1 MSMHSHLKGLP
12 ALLLSVVLA
21 GCSAAPAPCLIQRVL
36 LGGYTMR
43 FDLKGAAPAGCE
55 ATLPQTFGDNWTFE
69 AYPDGTVGVTS
80 DRIQNGADPDPSHVG
95 IGKGK
100 LTATEPDAQ
109 SYCYV
114 TDVSEMRGDVN
125 PFNLPPGQERLSYV
139 TSKITLLDGANY
151 QGSTFEA
158 EVSVTVGTCTG
169 SYVAQALTP
178 SQVPRPCSDDTTCD
192 PNPDPANGRPAGSG
206 INSDYAVACQMAPW
220 ITDLL
225 VAEGADPGDVAG
237 QGICFFT
244 KPFPGLK

>member
-1 MSMHSHLKGLP
+1 MHPHFKGLH
-12 ALLLSVVLA
+12 AVLLSVVLA

-109 SYCYV
+109 SFCYV

-125 PFNLPPGQERLSYV
+125 PFGLPPGQERLSYV
-139 TSKITLLDGANY
+139 TPKITLLDGANY

-158 EVSVTVGTCTG
+158 DVTVTVGTCTG

-192 PNPDPANGRPAGSG
+192 PNADPANGRPTGSG
-206 INSDYAVACQMAPW
+206 INPDYAVACQKAPW

-225 VAEGADPGDVAG
+225 VAEGSDPAAVAD

>member
-1 MSMHSHLKGLP
+1 MHSHLKGLH
-12 ALLLSVVLA
+12 AVLLSAALA

-80 DRIQNGADPDPSHVG
+80 DRIQNGGDPDPSHVG

-125 PFNLPPGQERLSYV
+125 PFGLPPGQERLSYV
-139 TSKITLLDGANY
+139 TPKITLLDGANY

-158 EVSVTVGTCTG
+158 DVSVTVGTCTAP
-169 SYVAQALTP
+169 YVAQALTP
-178 SQVPRPCSDDTTCD
+178 SQVSRPCTDDTTCD
-192 PNPDPANGRPAGSG
+192 PNPDPANGRPTGSG
-206 INSDYAVACQMAPW
+206 INADYAVACQKAPW

-225 VAEGADPGDVAG
+225 VAEGADPADAAD

>member
-1 MSMHSHLKGLP
+1 MSPRLLV
-12 ALLLSVVLA
+12 ALLLSIVLA

-36 LGGYTMR
+36 LGGYTLR
-43 FDLKGAAPAGCE
+43 LDLQGSPSAGCE
-55 ATLPQTFGDNWTFE
+55 ANLPATFGDNWTFE

-80 DRIQNGADPDPSHVG
+80 NRIENGADPDPSHVG
-95 IGKGK
+95 LGKGK
-100 LTATEPDAQ
+100 LTATEPDGQ
-109 SYCYV
+109 NLCYV

-139 TSKITLLDGANY
+139 TSRVTLLDGPNY

-158 EVSVTVGTCTG
+158 AVAVTVGTCTG
-169 SYVAQALTP
+169 NYVAQALTP
-178 SQVPRPCSDDTTCD
+178 SQVGRPCTDDTTCD
-192 PNPDPANGRPAGSG
+192 PNADPQAGRATGSG
-206 INSDYAVACQMAPW
+206 INADYAVACQKAQW

-225 VAEGADPGDVAG
+225 VEEGADPADAAN